1 MPLKAV
7 FFDLDDTLVVDEV
20 VSKEV
25 LAAVGEFAAEHH
37 GAKADQLI
45 ADATRRAKELWK
57 IGPAQPY
64 CRRIGISAF
73 ECLWG
78 HFEGDTADLTQLR
91 EWALKYREQVFDA
104 ALRDQ
109 LIESAEGGR
118 DLAEVFGKERRR
130 RQRLMP
136 DARETLVRLS
146 SRYALGLLTN
156 GAPDLQR
163 EKIAASGLGA
173 FFKAIAVSGEYDI
186 GKPLAGIFHRLSAEI
201 GVEPSEVAMVG
212 NSLERDIAGAK
223 NAGIAAVWLK
233 VAGSEEH
240 APVEPDFTIT
250 GLAEL
255 PALLE
260 KL

>member
-1 MPLKAV
+1 MPVKAV
-7 FFDLDDTLVVDEV
+7 FFDLDDTLVVDEA
-20 VSKEV
+20 VSKET
-25 LAAVGEFAAEHH
+25 LAAVGAHAAEHY
-37 GAKADQLI
+37 GAKADQL
-45 ADATRRAKELWK
+45 AGDASRQAKELWK
-57 IGPAQPY
+57 LGPSQAY

-78 HFEGDTADLTQLR
+78 HFKGESDDLRTLS
-91 EWALKYREQVFDA
+91 EWAHDYRGQVFAA

-109 LIESAEGGR
+109 SIESAEGGR
-118 DLAEVFGKERRR
+118 DLAQTFERERRA

-136 DARETLVRLS
+136 EARETLARLS
-146 SRYALGLLTN
+146 EKYALGMLTN

-163 EKIAASGLGA
+163 EKIAASGLGE
-173 FFKAIAVSGEYDI
+173 FFKAIAVSGEHDI
-186 GKPLAGIFHRLSAEI
+186 GKPKPEIFHRLSAEL
-201 GVEPSEVAMVG
+201 GVEPNEVVMVG

-223 NAGIAAVWLK
+223 NAGITAVWLK

-255 PALLE
+255 PTLLE